1 MKHLQDYI
9 IEQAQVNEGASSKSI
24 TFDFTDLENGKETID
39 SLKDKEGVTV
49 DGDKLTVE
57 ITSDNVDKLGT
68 VQDILQQFCQTV
80 RNSQKRSA
88 DEQYAQKTVEFEKKI
103 GELNDALDE
112 IANPDDKDDK
122 DGKKEG
128 EDEYGNHPDS
138 RCFKG
143 ISYKG

>member
-57 ITSDNVDKLGT
+57 ITSDNVGKLGT

-112 IANPDDKDDK
+112 IANPDDNDDK
-122 DGKKEG
+122 GGKKEG
-128 EDEYGNHPDS
+128 EDE
-138 RCFKG
+138 
-143 ISYKG
+143 

>member
-128 EDEYGNHPDS
+128 E
-138 RCFKG
+138 
-143 ISYKG
+143 

>member
-9 IEQAQVNEGASSKSI
+9 IEQAQVNEGVSSKSI

-68 VQDILQQFCQTV
+68 VQDILQQFCQSV

-128 EDEYGNHPDS
+128 EDE
-138 RCFKG
+138 
-143 ISYKG
+143 

>member
-9 IEQAQVNEGASSKSI
+9 IEQSQVNEGASSKSI

-103 GELNDALDE
+103 DELNDALDE

-128 EDEYGNHPDS
+128 EDE
-138 RCFKG
+138 
-143 ISYKG
+143 

>member
-39 SLKDKEGVTV
+39 SLKDNEGVTA

-103 GELNDALDE
+103 GEVNDALDE

-128 EDEYGNHPDS
+128 EDE
-138 RCFKG
+138 
-143 ISYKG
+143 

>member
-9 IEQAQVNEGASSKSI
+9 IEQAQVNEGTSSKSI

-39 SLKDKEGVTV
+39 SLKDKEGVTA

-122 DGKKEG
+122 NGKKEG
-128 EDEYGNHPDS
+128 EDE
-138 RCFKG
+138 
-143 ISYKG
+143 

>member
-24 TFDFTDLENGKETID
+24 TFDFTNLENGKETID

-128 EDEYGNHPDS
+128 EDE
-138 RCFKG
+138 
-143 ISYKG
+143 

>member
-112 IANPDDKDDK
+112 IANPDGKDDK

-128 EDEYGNHPDS
+128 EDE
-138 RCFKG
+138 
-143 ISYKG
+143 

>member
-9 IEQAQVNEGASSKSI
+9 IEQAQINEGASSKSI

-39 SLKDKEGVTV
+39 SLKDKEGVTA

-112 IANPDDKDDK
+112 TANPDDKDDK
-122 DGKKEG
+122 DGKKEE
-128 EDEYGNHPDS
+128 EDE
-138 RCFKG
+138 
-143 ISYKG
+143 

>member
-68 VQDILQQFCQTV
+68 VQDILQQFCQSV

-122 DGKKEG
+122 GGKKEG
-128 EDEYGNHPDS
+128 EDE
-138 RCFKG
+138 
-143 ISYKG
+143 

>member
-9 IEQAQVNEGASSKSI
+9 IEQAQVNEGTSSKSI

-39 SLKDKEGVTV
+39 SLKDKEGVTA

-57 ITSDNVDKLGT
+57 ITSGNVDKLGT

-122 DGKKEG
+122 NGKKEG
-128 EDEYGNHPDS
+128 EDE
-138 RCFKG
+138 
-143 ISYKG
+143 

>member
-39 SLKDKEGVTV
+39 SLKDKEGVTA

-122 DGKKEG
+122 GGKKEG
-128 EDEYGNHPDS
+128 EDE
-138 RCFKG
+138 
-143 ISYKG
+143 

>member
-112 IANPDDKDDK
+112 IANPNDKDDK

-128 EDEYGNHPDS
+128 EDE
-138 RCFKG
+138 
-143 ISYKG
+143 

>member
-9 IEQAQVNEGASSKSI
+9 IEQAQVNEGVSSKSI
-24 TFDFTDLENGKETID
+24 TFDFTDLEDGKETID

-128 EDEYGNHPDS
+128 EDE
-138 RCFKG
+138 
-143 ISYKG
+143 

>member
-9 IEQAQVNEGASSKSI
+9 IEQAQVNEGTSSKSI

-39 SLKDKEGVTV
+39 SLKDKEGVTA

-128 EDEYGNHPDS
+128 EDE
-138 RCFKG
+138 
-143 ISYKG
+143 

>member
-68 VQDILQQFCQTV
+68 VQDILQQFCQSV

-128 EDEYGNHPDS
+128 EDE
-138 RCFKG
+138 
-143 ISYKG
+143 

>member
-57 ITSDNVDKLGT
+57 ITSDNVDKLDT

-112 IANPDDKDDK
+112 IANPDGKDDK

-128 EDEYGNHPDS
+128 EDE
-138 RCFKG
+138 
-143 ISYKG
+143 

>member
-39 SLKDKEGVTV
+39 SLKVKQGVTV

-68 VQDILQQFCQTV
+68 VQDILQQFCQSV

-112 IANPDDKDDK
+112 IANPDDKNDK

-128 EDEYGNHPDS
+128 EDE
-138 RCFKG
+138 
-143 ISYKG
+143 

>member
-9 IEQAQVNEGASSKSI
+9 IEQAQINEGASSKSI

-122 DGKKEG
+122 GGKKEG
-128 EDEYGNHPDS
+128 EDE
-138 RCFKG
+138 
-143 ISYKG
+143 

>member
-24 TFDFTDLENGKETID
+24 TFDFTGLENGKETID

-57 ITSDNVDKLGT
+57 ITSDNVNKLDT

-80 RNSQKRSA
+80 RNSQKRSS

-112 IANPDDKDDK
+112 IANPDDENDK
-122 DGKKEG
+122 GGKKEG
-128 EDEYGNHPDS
+128 EDE
-138 RCFKG
+138 
-143 ISYKG
+143 

>member
-9 IEQAQVNEGASSKSI
+9 IEQAQVNEGVSSKSI

-39 SLKDKEGVTV
+39 SLKDKEGVTA

-128 EDEYGNHPDS
+128 EDE
-138 RCFKG
+138 
-143 ISYKG
+143 

>member
-24 TFDFTDLENGKETID
+24 TFDFTGLENGKETID

-57 ITSDNVDKLGT
+57 ITSDNVNKLDT

-80 RNSQKRSA
+80 RNSQKRSS

-112 IANPDDKDDK
+112 IKNPDDTGEK
-122 DGKKEG
+122 GN
-128 EDEYGNHPDS
+128 EDE
-138 RCFKG
+138 
-143 ISYKG
+143 

>member
-24 TFDFTDLENGKETID
+24 TFDFTDLESGKETID

-112 IANPDDKDDK
+112 IANPDDKDDN

-128 EDEYGNHPDS
+128 EDE
-138 RCFKG
+138 
-143 ISYKG
+143 